1 MDENFLAAVI
11 DTILPGEASAPAGTT
26 PLPSGTRAGVARNA
40 NDRRH
45 AAVLRLIA
53 ERSGSEDGFASV
65 APSERAAILAD
76 VEKQS
81 FEAFR
86 ALVAALLYDY
96 YETQAVL
103 GAMGWRSDA
112 PQPQGYAVPGAD
124 AATYALVDK
133 VRARG
138 PIWRDPR
145 ERRE

>member
-1 MDENFLAAVI
+1 MEESFLAAVI

-26 PLPSGTRAGVARNA
+26 PLPSGTRAGVALDA
-40 NDRRH
+40 NDPRH

-53 ERSGSEDGFASV
+53 ERSGTEDGFATT
-65 APSERAAILAD
+65 APTERAAVLAD

-81 FEAFR
+81 FEPFR

-96 YETQAVL
+96 YETPAVL
-103 GAMGWRSDA
+103 GAIGWRSDA
-112 PQPQGYAVPGAD
+112 PQPQGYAVADAD